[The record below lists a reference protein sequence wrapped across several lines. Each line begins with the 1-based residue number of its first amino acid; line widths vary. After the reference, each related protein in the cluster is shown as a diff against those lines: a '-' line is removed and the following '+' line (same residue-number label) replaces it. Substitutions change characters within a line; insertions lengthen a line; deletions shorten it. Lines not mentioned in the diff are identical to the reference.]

1 MKKAE
6 GKDTVSD
13 IQIYRAGGPRIVV
26 IGGGTG
32 LSTML
37 RGLKECSENITA
49 IVTVSDDGGGSGML
63 RNDLGMLP
71 PGDIR
76 SCILAL
82 ANMEP
87 TMQSVLNYRFSEGI
101 LAGQS
106 FGNLFLAALNGV
118 FGSFEKAVSSM
129 SEVLAVTGRVL
140 PVTTENVYLE
150 AEFENG
156 ARVLGESKI
165 RDQKLLERCRIKK
178 VSLIPQWPD
187 ALDEALEAIRQ
198 AHLIVLG
205 PGSLYT
211 SIVPNLLVRGVA
223 EAICASA
230 ALKVYV
236 VNVMSQRG
244 ETEEYTV
251 FDHVQALLSHACPGL
266 IDICLANET
275 PVPAQVAARYALEG
289 SSQTFIDA
297 GRFRGSGIELVSR
310 PLIATKEY
318 ARHDPRLLAYE
329 LLRLFTEYA
338 PRPGRRGKHDV
349 QLLRHLKKRI
359 DSEPV

>member
-1 MKKAE
+1 MFDE
-6 GKDTVSD
+6 MQV
-13 IQIYRAGGPRIVV
+13 YRAGGPRIVV

-37 RGLKECSENITA
+37 RGLKDCTENITA

-63 RNDLGMLP
+63 RHDLGMLP

-87 TMQSVLNYRFSEGI
+87 TMQKVLNYRFSEGV
-101 LAGQS
+101 LTGQS

-165 RDQKLLERCRIKK
+165 RDQMLLERCRIKK
-178 VSLIPQWPD
+178 VRLIPQWPD
-187 ALDEALEAIRQ
+187 ALDESIEAIRQ
-198 AHLIVLG
+198 AHMLILG

-223 EAICASA
+223 DAVCAA
-230 ALKVYV
+230 DALKVYV
-236 VNVMSQRG
+236 VNVMTQPG
-244 ETEEYTV
+244 ETEEYTAY
-251 FDHVQALLSHACPGL
+251 DHVHALIAHSCPGL
-266 IDICLANET
+266 INVCLANST
-275 PVPAQVAARYALEG
+275 PVPGPVALRYELEG
-289 SSQTFIDA
+289 ARQTIIDSD
-297 GRFRGSGIELVSR
+297 RFEGSGIELVTR
-310 PLIATKEY
+310 PLVTSQEY

-329 LLRLFTEYA
+329 LMRLFVQYA
-338 PRPGRRGKHDV
+338 PRPGLRGKYDGH
-349 QLLRHLKKRI
+349 LLRHLKKQTE
-359 DSEPV
+359 SERV